1 MLKKLALIVG
11 ALLAALLV
19 FTITRPDDFRVQR
32 EIVIK
37 ASPEKIMP
45 LLTDFK
51 QFAQWS
57 PWEHLDPKMQRE
69 FSGAPSGPGAIY
81 AWQGNDDVG
90 KGRMEILSVTPDK
103 VVIQLDFLSPF
114 EAHNTT
120 EYTLSRQGENTRMT
134 WAMFG
139 PANFLTKLMG
149 VFVSMDSMV
158 GKDFEKG
165 LSQLKREAERP

>member
-103 VVIQLDFLSPF
+103 VVIQLDFLSPL

>member
-32 EIVIK
+32 EIEIK
-37 ASPEKIMP
+37 APPEKIMP

-51 QFAQWS
+51 QFGQWS

-90 KGRMEILSVTPDK
+90 KGRMEILSATPEK
-103 VVIQLDFLSPF
+103 VVIKLDFLSPF
-114 EAHNTT
+114 EAHNTA

-149 VFVSMDSMV
+149 VFISMDSMV

-165 LSQLKREAERP
+165 LSQIKQVAEKP